1 MLQVERL
8 HDGALWDVTLGDGK
22 GNILDAA
29 LVDALTEMFE
39 QARDATTLRAVCLRG
54 QGKNFSYGAS
64 VEEHL
69 PGQVADMLP
78 RFHGLFHAM
87 LASRVVCLAAVRGQ
101 CLGGGLELAMFCHR
115 VFASPDAKFGQP
127 EIVLGVLAPVA
138 SLLLA
143 ERVGRASAEDLCLS
157 GRTISSEEAL
167 NVGLVDVMDDAP
179 DDAARAYARQYL
191 LRHSAS
197 SLRFAVLATRLDLKK
212 RLDNELPEIE
222 RLYLEELME
231 TADAKE
237 GIQAFVDKRAPQWSH
252 Q

>member
-1 MLQVERL
+1 MLRVERL

-22 GNILDAA
+22 GNILDAS
-29 LVDALTEMFE
+29 LIDALTEVFVE
-39 QARDATTLRAVCLRG
+39 ARETRTLRAVCLRG
-54 QGKNFSYGAS
+54 QGKNFSFGAS

-69 PGQVADMLP
+69 PEQVGAMLP
-78 RFHGLFHAM
+78 RFHRLFHAM
-87 LASRVVCLAAVRGQ
+87 LDSRVVCLAAVRGQ

-138 SLLLA
+138 SLFLS
-143 ERVGRASAEDLCLS
+143 ERVGRATAEDLCLS

-167 NVGLVDVMDDAP
+167 SVGLVDVLDDAP
-179 DDAARAYARQYL
+179 DDAARAYAREYL

-197 SLRFAVLATRLDLKK
+197 SLRFAVLAARYDLKK

-222 RLYLEELME
+222 RLYLEELMR
-231 TADAKE
+231 TADARE
-237 GIQAFVDKRAPQWSH
+237 GIRAFIDKRAPQWSH
-252 Q
+252 R